1 MRYQVGV
8 IRRRWTISPILV
20 SWTIPGLWVSAVKLC
35 SLQWGTCI
43 WSYSHCLK
51 PALST
56 MLSLICL
63 IFHKERGTNESMLS
77 TCFGAHGTR
86 RNVRGLLP
94 TAQPLLPISNFIWK
108 CQSPKT
114 CQGGQSKTG
123 ETSNRLAGELKIHC
137 PFSTTCNVKKSMF

>member
-1 MRYQVGV
+1 MM
-8 IRRRWTISPILV
+8 PV
-20 SWTIPGLWVSAVKLC
+20 SQWVSAVKLC
-35 SLQWGTCI
+35 SLRWGTCI
-43 WSYSHCLK
+43 WSYSHCLN

-77 TCFGAHGTR
+77 TLFGAHGAR

-94 TAQPLLPISNFIWK
+94 TAQTLLPVSNFIWK

-137 PFSTTCNVKKSMF
+137 PFLLLVTWRKACSNYLLLFPHTKCVDSDLL